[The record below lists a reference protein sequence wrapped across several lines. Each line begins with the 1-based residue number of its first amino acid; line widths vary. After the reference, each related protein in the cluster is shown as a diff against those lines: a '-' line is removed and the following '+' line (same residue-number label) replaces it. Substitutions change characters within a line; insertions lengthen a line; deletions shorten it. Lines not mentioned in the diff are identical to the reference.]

1 MILKPEALPSAQA
14 LDEMQVQ
21 GHRPDVG
28 IYNTALEV
36 LARSGVLSAQLKAA
50 QLFQAATRQGQLR
63 MMPQGKSDL
72 TCIAF
77 TAGAAVLAVLQ
88 WLQDLRCASRHAWL
102 SDRESAGLG

>member
-1 MILKPEALPSAQA
+1 
-14 LDEMQVQ
+14 MQVQ

-50 QLFQAATRQGQLR
+50 QLFQAAARQGQLR

-88 WLQDLRCASRHAWL
+88 WLQDLRCAVLRCLFEAHL
-102 SDRESAGLG
+102 KCVRFGTRTP